1 MKIKT
6 LSIALL
12 LFALPLMGADCSSG
26 WSSALSGDES
36 DPSNTDS
43 GDASDFAGPLAL
55 GSIRYWAYQIQNLS
69 GAGQIDAL
77 IESRYDMV
85 VVDPTRSDWS
95 SGDKNFDTADMV
107 KRLKNSPA
115 SDGTSRKLV
124 IAYLN
129 IGEAENWRWYWTW
142 SAQWTSGDTPPDDW
156 PGYILAQDPD
166 GWGGNYPVAYWDS
179 SWKEIVIYGV
189 TTEASY
195 KSVLDEVLNAGFD
208 GVYLDWVEGFEDS
221 SVIAEAA
228 KQNVLPGQEMIN
240 FIKEIKEYAR
250 KRDSGFV
257 VIQQNGADLVN
268 QGTGLLA
275 TIDAIAQEEVWY
287 GGSATDSWSDSTG
300 YDAATD
306 AGLTGEYISLLGQY
320 SGSVAVFNVEYA
332 LTNAQ
337 DAYAKSAE
345 KGFVPYVTRRSLS
358 ELTTTP
364 PPGY

>member
-6 LSIALL
+6 LYIALL

-26 WSSALSGDES
+26 WGNALSGSES
-36 DPSNTDS
+36 DSSNNE
-43 GDASDFAGPLAL
+43 ASNFSGPLAL
-55 GSIRYWAYQIQNLS
+55 SSIGRWAYQIQNLS
-69 GAGQIDAL
+69 AAGQVDAL
-77 IESRYDMV
+77 VESRYDMV
-85 VVDPTRSDWS
+85 VVDPTRTDWS
-95 SGDKNFDTADMV
+95 SGDKNFDTIDMV
-107 KRLKNSPA
+107 NRLKNSAA
-115 SDGTSRKLV
+115 SDGTHRKLV
-124 IAYLN
+124 IAYIN

-142 SAQWTSGDTPPDDW
+142 SQEWTNGDAPPEDW

-189 TTEASY
+189 TSEASY
-195 KSVLDEVLNAGFD
+195 NSILDEVLNAGFD
-208 GVYLDWVEGFEDS
+208 GVYLDWVEGFENS
-221 SVIAEAA
+221 SVMAEAD
-228 KQNVLPGQEMIN
+228 KQKVLPGQEMIN

-250 KRDSGFV
+250 KRSSDFV

-287 GGSATDSWSDSTG
+287 GGAATDSWSDPAG
-300 YDAATD
+300 YDSAVSAT
-306 AGLTGEYISLLGQY
+306 LTSEYISLLAQY
-320 SGSVAVFNVEYA
+320 SGSVPVFNVEYA
-332 LTNAQ
+332 LNNSD
-337 DAYAKSAE
+337 DAYEKSASN
-345 KGFVPYVTRRSLS
+345 GFVPYVTRRSLS